1 MILSDVHPQVG
12 YVPIPR
18 IEYTDDQLDLVIENL
33 TFQGRNIF
41 PNVVSM
47 NASNFIKFSPYNTI
61 GDEAHHEFT
70 FTFGQIQADMRDV
83 AFYFRKKSGFPKLT
97 DQGLADV
104 LLGGQGLTVRIPR
117 FLLCDRVT
125 DVYAGYRPPRLCDE
139 GQVFGL
145 QGQERQR

>member
-1 MILSDVHPQVG
+1 MWNDVRTVILPELARQVG

-41 PNVVSM
+41 PNVISM
-47 NASNFIKFSPYNTI
+47 EAHNFVKFSPYNTI

-83 AFYFRKKSGFPKLT
+83 AFYFSKKSGFPKLT

-104 LLGGQGLTVRIPR
+104 LLGGEGLTVRLLLIVYISVVTHILPGYRSPR
-117 FLLCDRVT
+117 FIEQRQALCV
-125 DVYAGYRPPRLCDE
+125 
-139 GQVFGL
+139 
-145 QGQERQR
+145 